1 MSFKPVAFEPYG
13 RRRSAWRLPRWLVWL
28 LIGIAAGVAGVIAV
42 QEHWLPPRLSAGE
55 AASLRERLTQSEQDR
70 DRARK
75 DLAATTQ
82 RLDVVVAERK
92 GLADELA
99 TDRERTK
106 NSRADQEFLIESL
119 PPDPRGGVI
128 EVRAARLVK
137 QRGTL
142 SYEVLLTRAKGG
154 DAPLPA
160 LMQFVV
166 KGLAGGAERH
176 VTLEPIKVSLASS
189 QIVRGSVPLPD
200 AFNPKQATIQ
210 LLDRAGGKTLGMRVI
225 FVS

>member
-119 PPDPRGGVI
+119 PPDPRRRDRGARRASGQ
-128 EVRAARLVK
+128 AARHSEL
-137 QRGTL
+137 
-142 SYEVLLTRAKGG
+142 
-154 DAPLPA
+154 
-160 LMQFVV
+160 
-166 KGLAGGAERH
+166 
-176 VTLEPIKVSLASS
+176 
-189 QIVRGSVPLPD
+189 
-200 AFNPKQATIQ
+200 
-210 LLDRAGGKTLGMRVI
+210 
-225 FVS
+225 